1 MTRRSTRT
9 SRSRGSQ
16 SKSVKGLVQKMFEA
30 RQVAHNCHLK
40 TKSFAEHKALGG
52 FYEKVL
58 GLVDEFVESYQGQY
72 GLLEDC
78 ELKVESVSNPTQY
91 LDDCAKLFIVGREE
105 LKDPHLQNIVD
116 EVVALTYRTV
126 YKLKFLK

>member
-1 MTRRSTRT
+1 MLSLQEYK
-9 SRSRGSQ
+9 Q
-16 SKSVKGLVQKMFEA
+16 SKSVKGLVQKMYEA

>member
-1 MTRRSTRT
+1 MLTLQEYK
-9 SRSRGSQ
+9 Q

-40 TKSFAEHKALGG
+40 TKSFAEHEALSG
-52 FYEKVL
+52 FYEGVL
-58 GLVDEFVESYQGQY
+58 GLVDEFVEAYQGQY

-78 ELKVESVSNPTQY
+78 EIKIEAVSNSTQY
-91 LDDCAKLFIVGREE
+91 LEDCAKLFAVGRDE
-105 LKDPHLQNIVD
+105 LKDAHLQNLID

>member
-1 MTRRSTRT
+1 MLTLQEYK
-9 SRSRGSQ
+9 Q

-40 TKSFAEHKALGG
+40 TKSFAEHEALGK
-52 FYEKVL
+52 FYN
-58 GLVDEFVESYQGQY
+58 GLLEFVDDFVETYQGQY

-78 ELKVESVSNPTQY
+78 ELKVEPVSDAAEY
-91 LDDCAKLFIVGREE
+91 LEDCSKLFAVGRDSIKDSH
-105 LKDPHLQNIVD
+105 LKNIMD
-116 EVVALTYRTV
+116 EVIALTYKTI

>member
-1 MTRRSTRT
+1 MLSLQEYK
-9 SRSRGSQ
+9 Q

-78 ELKVESVSNPTQY
+78 ELKVESVSYPTQY
-91 LDDCAKLFIVGREE
+91 LDDCA
-105 LKDPHLQNIVD
+105 
-116 EVVALTYRTV
+116 
-126 YKLKFLK
+126 